1 MGSIQQIF
9 NYGANSVA
17 GLGQDAWG
25 SVSGL
30 FTKATGSVNDAFGF
44 FGQLFS

>member
-25 SVSGL
+25 SIGGL
-30 FTKATGSVNDAFGF
+30 FTKATGSVNAAFGF
-44 FGQLFS
+44 FGDLIS